1 MGESKDLKPYELFR
15 KIIKYCKLMDY
26 DVNDILNMSDREMR
40 IWYNRVVVMVMD
52 ESSFRIQTGMINDK
66 GTSHK
71 ILSIID
77 AKGR

>member
-26 DVNDILNMSDREMR
+26 DVNDILSMSDREMR

-66 GTSHK
+66 GTNHK

>member
-26 DVNDILNMSDREMR
+26 DVNDILSMSDREMR
-40 IWYNRVVVMVMD
+40 IWYNRVVDMVMD

-66 GTSHK
+66 GNNHK

-77 AKGR
+77 VKWR